1 MTSRR
6 LAPCFILFSAL
17 CLGAAAAERD
27 RPNIVMIAID
37 DMNDWIGALGGP
49 AITPHIDRLAAEGVL
64 FNNAHC
70 VVPACNPSRVAIMT
84 GLRPETTGQYENAG
98 NFRDRPRSAEAL
110 TLPQLLQR
118 HGYTTAAAGKVFHH
132 SRGKAAEPRPLSDP
146 LSWTEQ
152 HPGNIGTGGGGAYL
166 DANGMARWLRGNRRN
181 IKNDYGLRS
190 PLFGTTPENIAATG
204 DWETA
209 TYGADFI
216 ARDHAQPYFLALG
229 IFRPHAPL
237 IAPQAFFDLYP
248 FDEIVLPETP
258 ADDMD
263 DIPAIAQENWSTP
276 LFLAMK
282 EEQMWRQGVQ
292 AYLAAMSYADAC
304 VGRIL
309 EAIEASPDRDN
320 TIVVLWTDHGWQL
333 GHKNRWEKFSLWR
346 QATRTPLMIRASG
359 IAPGESDRAVS
370 LLDLFPTLSELTGVD
385 APAGL
390 EGTSLVPLL
399 QDPSAPRDEPAIVTY
414 LPTNHAV
421 FHEDWNYIRY
431 SDGSEELYHRGT
443 DPSEFTNLINQPTAR
458 AVADRLA
465 RWLPDTPAADVSANQ
480 RLGGVE

>member
-1 MTSRR
+1 M
-6 LAPCFILFSAL
+6 AV
-17 CLGAAAAERD
+17 GVHAAD

-37 DMNDWIGALGGP
+37 DMNDWIGAFGGP
-49 AITPHIDRLAAEGVL
+49 ALTPNIDRLAVEGML

-98 NFRDRPRSAEAL
+98 NFRDRARNDTVL
-110 TLPQLLQR
+110 TLPQHLKQ
-118 HGYTTAAAGKVFHH
+118 HGYTTAAAGKIFHH
-132 SRGKAAEPRPLSDP
+132 SRGTGNAPRVLSDP

-152 HPGNIGTGGGGAYL
+152 HPGNIGTGGGRAYL
-166 DANGMARWLRGNRRN
+166 DANGMAKWLRGDRRD

-190 PLFGTTPENIAATG
+190 PLFGTTPESIEETG

-216 ARDHAQPYFLALG
+216 ARDHDQPYFLALG

-237 IAPQAFFDLYP
+237 IAPQEFFDLYP
-248 FDEIVLPETP
+248 FDEISLPETP

-263 DIPAIAQENWSTP
+263 DIPTIARFNWSTP
-276 LFLAMK
+276 MFEAMK
-282 EEQMWRQGVQ
+282 EEQMWRKGVQ
-292 AYLAAMSYADAC
+292 AYLASMSYADAC

-309 EAIEASPDRDN
+309 EAIDASPDRDN
-320 TIVVLWTDHGWQL
+320 TIIVLWTDHGWQL

-346 QATRTPLMIRASG
+346 QATRTPLIIRA
-359 IAPGESDRAVS
+359 PGMSNGECDRAVS
-370 LLDLFPTLSELTGVD
+370 LLDLYPTLTELLAVE
-385 APAGL
+385 APSTL
-390 EGTSLVPLL
+390 EGTSLVPHLH
-399 QDPSAPRDEPAIVTY
+399 DPAAPRKEPAIVTY

-431 SDGSEELYHRGT
+431 SDGSEELYDRTT
-443 DPSEFTNLINQPTAR
+443 DPHEFTNLIHHPELR
-458 AVADRLA
+458 SVANRLA
-465 RWLPDTPAADVSANQ
+465 TWLPQTPATDIPANK
-480 RLGGVE
+480 RLGGTE